1 MEHGYDQAQ
10 AVRAL
15 LQGWDQVQ
23 SWRDLAGIERASGGV
38 RSASLTQRT

>member
-10 AVRAL
+10 SVRAL

-38 RSASLTQRT
+38 RDVY